1 MIHSFLFLFNEKE
14 SDVTLG
20 KKIIPIELVDDFQE
34 AGLGESTK
42 RNERLIKRPSIKEEI
57 KNDSKLMTTVEKYS
71 TISSVDFIKQNEI
84 SSIPLEKV
92 LLDSLK
98 IIDRSLLNDKNKID
112 LKLAL
117 EISIQSIQSEFG
129 KFSNLFST
137 IITVSPLL
145 GLLGTVLGLI
155 NSFSFIKLGES
166 GVNAQEVTGGI
177 SEALIST
184 ATGLIIAIITL
195 IFSNYFNSLWRKQNS
210 ILNQYCGRFE
220 MLYRTN
226 KL

>member
-1 MIHSFLFLFNEKE
+1 MWPLLFLSITSLACIFER
-14 SDVTLG
+14 VTYW
-20 KKIIPIELVDDFQE
+20 KQSIF
-34 AGLGESTK
+34 
-42 RNERLIKRPSIKEEI
+42 IKENQL
-57 KNDSKLMTTVEKYS
+57 KRAVEKLS
-71 TISSVDFIKQNEI
+71 TIDSINQLNNPRDNL
-84 SSIPLEKV
+84 IPLEKV
-92 LLDSLK
+92 LVDALK
-98 IIDRSLLNDKNKID
+98 IIDQSHLDASRDFDI
-112 LKLAL
+112 KLAL
-117 EISIQSIQSEFG
+117 EISIQSIQSDFG

-137 IITVSPLL
+137 VITISPLL

-155 NSFSFIKLGES
+155 NSFSFIKLGQS

-220 MLYRTN
+220 MLYKKNNLKT
-226 KL
+226 K

>member
-1 MIHSFLFLFNEKE
+1 MFDLFKSGGIVMWPLLLISITSLACIFERIAYWK
-14 SDVTLG
+14 DV
-20 KKIIPIELVDDFQE
+20 
-34 AGLGESTK
+34 
-42 RNERLIKRPSIKEEI
+42 IK
-57 KNDSKLMTTVEKYS
+57 KNDSKLMITVEKYS
-71 TISSVDFIKQNEI
+71 TISSVDFTKQNEI

-98 IIDRSLLNDKNKID
+98 IIDRSLLTDKNSID

-166 GVNAQEVTGGI
+166 GVNALEVTGGI

>member
-1 MIHSFLFLFNEKE
+1 MFDLFKSGGIVMWPLLFISITSLACIIERIAYWK
-14 SDVTLG
+14 DV
-20 KKIIPIELVDDFQE
+20 
-34 AGLGESTK
+34 
-42 RNERLIKRPSIKEEI
+42 IK
-57 KNDSKLMTTVEKYS
+57 KNDSKLMITVEKYS
-71 TISSVDFIKQNEI
+71 TISSVDFTKQNEI

-98 IIDRSLLNDKNKID
+98 IIDRSLLTDKNSID

-129 KFSNLFST
+129 RFSNLFST

-226 KL
+226 KV

>member
-1 MIHSFLFLFNEKE
+1 MWPLLLISITSLACIFERIAYWK
-14 SDVTLG
+14 DV
-20 KKIIPIELVDDFQE
+20 
-34 AGLGESTK
+34 
-42 RNERLIKRPSIKEEI
+42 IK
-57 KNDSKLMTTVEKYS
+57 KNDSKLMITVEKYS
-71 TISSVDFIKQNEI
+71 TISSVDFTKQNEI

-98 IIDRSLLNDKNKID
+98 IIDRSLLNDKNQID

-220 MLYRTN
+220 MLYKKN
-226 KL
+226 NVKSK

>member
-1 MIHSFLFLFNEKE
+1 MFDLFKSGGIVMWPLLLISITSLACIFERIAYWK
-14 SDVTLG
+14 DV
-20 KKIIPIELVDDFQE
+20 I
-34 AGLGESTK
+34 
-42 RNERLIKRPSIKEEI
+42 N
-57 KNDSKLMTTVEKYS
+57 KNDSKLMITVEKYS
-71 TISSVDFIKQNEI
+71 TFSSVDFTKQNEI

-98 IIDRSLLNDKNKID
+98 IIDRSLLTDNNSID

>member
-1 MIHSFLFLFNEKE
+1 MFDLFKSGGIVMWPLLLISIISLACIFERFAYWKE
-14 SDVTLG
+14 V
-20 KKIIPIELVDDFQE
+20 
-34 AGLGESTK
+34 
-42 RNERLIKRPSIKEEI
+42 I
-57 KNDSKLMTTVEKYS
+57 KNNDKKLINTVEIYS
-71 TISSVDFIKQNEI
+71 AISSEDYLEPNKI
-84 SSIPLEKV
+84 SPIPLERV
-92 LLDSLK
+92 LFESLE
-98 IIDRSLLNDKNKID
+98 IVNNSLLKDRNGID
-112 LKLAL
+112 IKLAL

-129 KFSNLFST
+129 RFSNLFST

-184 ATGLIIAIITL
+184 ATGLIIAIVTL
-195 IFSNYFNSLWRKQNS
+195 IFSNFFNSLWKKQNS

-226 KL
+226 KS

>member
-1 MIHSFLFLFNEKE
+1 MWPLLFISITSLACVF
-14 SDVTLG
+14 
-20 KKIIPIELVDDFQE
+20 
-34 AGLGESTK
+34 
-42 RNERLIKRPSIKEEI
+42 ERFSYWRYSIK
-57 KNDSKLMTTVEKYS
+57 KNDLLLKSILDKYS
-71 TISSVDFIKQNEI
+71 NINSITNLNNKYI

-92 LLDSLK
+92 LFDALRIVDQCY
-98 IIDRSLLNDKNKID
+98 IDEGSNID
-112 LKLAL
+112 IKLAL
-117 EISIQSIQSEFG
+117 EISIKSIQSELG
-129 KFSNLFST
+129 KFNNLFST

-155 NSFSFIKLGES
+155 NSFSFIRLGAS

-195 IFSNYFNSLWRKQNS
+195 VFSNYFNSLWRKENS

-220 MLYRTN
+220 MLYKRN
-226 KL
+226 IQ

>member
-1 MIHSFLFLFNEKE
+1 MWPLLLISITSLACIFERIAYWK
-14 SDVTLG
+14 DV
-20 KKIIPIELVDDFQE
+20 
-34 AGLGESTK
+34 
-42 RNERLIKRPSIKEEI
+42 IK
-57 KNDSKLMTTVEKYS
+57 KNDSKLMITVEKYS
-71 TISSVDFIKQNEI
+71 TISSLDFLEKNEI

-98 IIDRSLLNDKNKID
+98 IIDRSLLTDKNNID

-155 NSFSFIKLGES
+155 NSFSFIKLGEF

>member
-1 MIHSFLFLFNEKE
+1 MFDLFKSGGIVMWPLLLISITSLACIFERIAYWK
-14 SDVTLG
+14 DV
-20 KKIIPIELVDDFQE
+20 I
-34 AGLGESTK
+34 
-42 RNERLIKRPSIKEEI
+42 N
-57 KNDSKLMTTVEKYS
+57 KNDSKLMITVEKYS
-71 TISSVDFIKQNEI
+71 TISSVDFTKQNEI

-98 IIDRSLLNDKNKID
+98 IIDRSLLTDKNPID

>member
-1 MIHSFLFLFNEKE
+1 MWPLLFISITSLACIFERFAYWNEAF
-14 SDVTLG
+14 VNNG
-20 KKIIPIELVDDFQE
+20 KK
-34 AGLGESTK
+34 
-42 RNERLIKRPSIKEEI
+42 LIF
-57 KNDSKLMTTVEKYS
+57 TVEKYS
-71 TISSVDFIKQNEI
+71 TISSVDFTKQNEI

-98 IIDRSLLNDKNKID
+98 IIDRSLLTDNNSID

>member
-1 MIHSFLFLFNEKE
+1 MWPLLFISITSLACIFERIAYWKDVINKNEY
-14 SDVTLG
+14 
-20 KKIIPIELVDDFQE
+20 
-34 AGLGESTK
+34 
-42 RNERLIKRPSIKEEI
+42 
-57 KNDSKLMTTVEKYS
+57 KLMITVEKYL
-71 TISSVDFIKQNEI
+71 TISSVNFIKQNEI
-84 SSIPLEKV
+84 PSIPLEKV
-92 LLDSLK
+92 LFNSLK
-98 IIDRSLLNDKNKID
+98 IIDRSLLNDKNNID

-117 EISIQSIQSEFG
+117 EISINSIQSEFG

-137 IITVSPLL
+137 IITISPLL

-220 MLYRTN
+220 MLYR
-226 KL
+226 KK

>member
-1 MIHSFLFLFNEKE
+1 MFDLFKSGGIIMWPLLLISITSLACIFERIVYWK
-14 SDVTLG
+14 DV
-20 KKIIPIELVDDFQE
+20 
-34 AGLGESTK
+34 
-42 RNERLIKRPSIKEEI
+42 IK
-57 KNDSKLMTTVEKYS
+57 KNDSELMITVEKYS
-71 TISSVDFIKQNEI
+71 TISSVDFIKQNDI

-92 LLDSLK
+92 LLDSLR
-98 IIDRSLLNDKNKID
+98 IIDRSLLNDKNNID

-117 EISIQSIQSEFG
+117 EISIQSIQSDFG
-129 KFSNLFST
+129 RFSNIFST

-226 KL
+226 NL

>member
-1 MIHSFLFLFNEKE
+1 MWPLLLISITSLACIFERIAYWK
-14 SDVTLG
+14 DV
-20 KKIIPIELVDDFQE
+20 
-34 AGLGESTK
+34 
-42 RNERLIKRPSIKEEI
+42 IK
-57 KNDSKLMTTVEKYS
+57 KNDSKLMITVEKYL

-98 IIDRSLLNDKNKID
+98 IIDRSLLTDKNSID

-137 IITVSPLL
+137 IITISPLL

>member
-1 MIHSFLFLFNEKE
+1 MFDLFKSGGIVMWPLLLISITSLACIFERIAYWK
-14 SDVTLG
+14 DV
-20 KKIIPIELVDDFQE
+20 
-34 AGLGESTK
+34 
-42 RNERLIKRPSIKEEI
+42 IK
-57 KNDSKLMTTVEKYS
+57 KNDSKLMITVEKYS
-71 TISSVDFIKQNEI
+71 TISSVDFIKQNDI

-98 IIDRSLLNDKNKID
+98 IIDRSLLTDNNSID

-117 EISIQSIQSEFG
+117 EISIQSIQSDFG

>member
-1 MIHSFLFLFNEKE
+1 MWPLLLISITSLACIFERIAYWK
-14 SDVTLG
+14 DV
-20 KKIIPIELVDDFQE
+20 
-34 AGLGESTK
+34 
-42 RNERLIKRPSIKEEI
+42 IK
-57 KNDSKLMTTVEKYS
+57 KNDSKLMITVEKYA
-71 TISSVDFIKQNEI
+71 TISSVDFIKRNEI
-84 SSIPLEKV
+84 SYIPLEKV

-98 IIDRSLLNDKNKID
+98 IIDRSLLTDKNSID

-166 GVNAQEVTGGI
+166 GVNAEEVTGGI

>member
-1 MIHSFLFLFNEKE
+1 MWPLFLISITSLACIFERIAYWK
-14 SDVTLG
+14 DV
-20 KKIIPIELVDDFQE
+20 
-34 AGLGESTK
+34 
-42 RNERLIKRPSIKEEI
+42 IK
-57 KNDSKLMTTVEKYS
+57 KNDSKLMITVEKYS
-71 TISSVDFIKQNEI
+71 TITSVDFTKQNEI

-98 IIDRSLLNDKNKID
+98 IIDRSLLTDKNSID

>member
-1 MIHSFLFLFNEKE
+1 MFDFFKSGGIVMWPLLLISITSLACIFERIAYWK
-14 SDVTLG
+14 DV
-20 KKIIPIELVDDFQE
+20 
-34 AGLGESTK
+34 
-42 RNERLIKRPSIKEEI
+42 IK
-57 KNDSKLMTTVEKYS
+57 KNDSKLMITVEKYS

-98 IIDRSLLNDKNKID
+98 IIDRSLLTDKNSID

-129 KFSNLFST
+129 RFSNLFST

>member
-1 MIHSFLFLFNEKE
+1 MFDLFKSGGIVMWPLLLISITSLACIFERIAYWKDVIKTNDNKQMI
-14 SDVTLG
+14 
-20 KKIIPIELVDDFQE
+20 
-34 AGLGESTK
+34 
-42 RNERLIKRPSIKEEI
+42 
-57 KNDSKLMTTVEKYS
+57 TVEKYS
-71 TISSVDFIKQNEI
+71 TISSVDFTKQNET

-98 IIDRSLLNDKNKID
+98 IIDRSHLTDKNSTD

-117 EISIQSIQSEFG
+117 EISIQSIQTEFG

-220 MLYRTN
+220 MLYRKN

>member
-1 MIHSFLFLFNEKE
+1 MFDLFKSGGIVMWPLLLISITSLACIFERIAYWK
-14 SDVTLG
+14 DVI
-20 KKIIPIELVDDFQE
+20 KI
-34 AGLGESTK
+34 
-42 RNERLIKRPSIKEEI
+42 
-57 KNDSKLMTTVEKYS
+57 NDSKLMITVEKYS
-71 TISSVDFIKQNEI
+71 TISSVDFTKQNEI

-98 IIDRSLLNDKNKID
+98 IIDRSLLTDKNSID

>member
-1 MIHSFLFLFNEKE
+1 MWPLLLISITSLACIFERIVYWKDVIKKNESELMI
-14 SDVTLG
+14 
-20 KKIIPIELVDDFQE
+20 
-34 AGLGESTK
+34 
-42 RNERLIKRPSIKEEI
+42 
-57 KNDSKLMTTVEKYS
+57 TVEKYS

-98 IIDRSLLNDKNKID
+98 IIDRSLLTDKNSID

>member
-1 MIHSFLFLFNEKE
+1 MWPLLLISITSLACIFERIAYWK
-14 SDVTLG
+14 DV
-20 KKIIPIELVDDFQE
+20 
-34 AGLGESTK
+34 
-42 RNERLIKRPSIKEEI
+42 IK
-57 KNDSKLMTTVEKYS
+57 KNDSKLMITVEKYS

>member
-1 MIHSFLFLFNEKE
+1 MFDLFKSGGIIMWPLLLISITSLACIFERIAYWK
-14 SDVTLG
+14 DV
-20 KKIIPIELVDDFQE
+20 
-34 AGLGESTK
+34 
-42 RNERLIKRPSIKEEI
+42 IK
-57 KNDSKLMTTVEKYS
+57 KNDSKLMITVEKYS
-71 TISSVDFIKQNEI
+71 NISSIDITKQNEI

-98 IIDRSLLNDKNKID
+98 IIDRSLLTDKNSID

-195 IFSNYFNSLWRKQNS
+195 IFSNYFNSLWKKQNS